1 MMFLSTA
8 ALAGLLLSLSGF
20 EAIVHLTQEKIM
32 NVNVGQDVKILCR
45 RDDSGSWSIS
55 WYQQKAGETPKFVLA
70 DATRASGLS
79 SRFTYTDNG
88 LDEYLNIARVEAE
101 DEAVYYCGCIICDN
115 HHSAAWHGSI
125 GGGTELKIARGSSPP
140 SLLLLAPS
148 GSLLSESD
156 VSVMCVAQGF
166 YPEGVTMSWSE
177 DSSSVTGDKVQTG
190 PYQRQADGTFS
201 QTSVLKLSKQRW
213 SSGRTYTCRLSHSAL
228 STPLSQSTSLDQCM

>member
-1 MMFLSTA
+1 MKAMDCSVQEAWTCAEAPPPAVQNIHEWQCGNKADDAGGTRANQQPCFDDASRTSRFESLDAWMFT
-8 ALAGLLLSLSGF
+8 F
-20 EAIVHLTQEKIM
+20 T
-32 NVNVGQDVKILCR
+32 
-45 RDDSGSWSIS
+45 DSGN
-55 WYQQKAGETPKFVLA
+55 Q
-70 DATRASGLS
+70 D
-79 SRFTYTDNG
+79 
-88 LDEYLNIARVEAE
+88 YLNIEGVRAE
-101 DEAVYYCGCIICDN
+101 DEAVYYCACLNCGE
-115 HHSAAWHGSI
+115 AYVFAQ
-125 GGGTELKIARGSSPP
+125 GTKLVISARGSSPP

-177 DSSSVTGDKVQTG
+177 DSSSVTGDEVQTG